1 MGFKE
6 AYASADS
13 KGASDELRPL
23 VQRLYEELLAEPTPN
38 LDRLRGSIIS
48 VLEFVASP
56 NGRTDAN
63 CDTVNMFLMDVTDQ
77 WERPWPEDLP
87 DEFQEVL
94 RRMADTLHDTVSA
107 PEIAENFGSTPEQ
120 LLPIARALQSEN
132 RSS

>member
-23 VQRLYEELLAEPTPN
+23 VQRLYEDLMAEPTRN
-38 LDRLRGSIIS
+38 LDRLKDSIIS
-48 VLEFVASP
+48 VLEFLASP
-56 NGRTDAN
+56 YGRTDAN

-87 DEFQEVL
+87 DDFQKVL
-94 RRMADTLHDTVSA
+94 GRMADTLHDTVSA
-107 PEIAENFGSTPEQ
+107 PEIAQNFGSTPEQ
-120 LLPIARALQSEN
+120 LLPMARALRRED